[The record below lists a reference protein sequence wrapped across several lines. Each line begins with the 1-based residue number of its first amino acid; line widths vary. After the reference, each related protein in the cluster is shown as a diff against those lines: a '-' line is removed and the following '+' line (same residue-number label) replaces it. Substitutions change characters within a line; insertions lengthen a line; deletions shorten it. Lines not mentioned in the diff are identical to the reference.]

1 MLSKNLQEGTM
12 LQRLA
17 VLLCGAAL
25 TVACGQTDAGITTA
39 VKSKLAADSTV
50 KAYEINVD
58 TRNHVVT
65 LSGEVQSSAAKDQA
79 LRLARET
86 DGVRDVVDRL
96 QVGETAATSGV
107 GIDYDKPN
115 LNTDVDDKA
124 KAKGKE
130 AGHKAAEAA
139 DKAGGVVTDAA
150 LTSAVKAKFLADSK
164 VSGMK
169 IDVDTNNGV
178 VTLTGNVASKAEE
191 EQAVKLASGT
201 EGVRHVVNK
210 LHVK

>member
-1 MLSKNLQEGTM
+1 M

-17 VLLCGAAL
+17 VLVCASAL

-39 VKSKLAADSTV
+39 VKSKLAADTTV
-50 KAYEINVD
+50 KAYEIDVD
-58 TRNHVVT
+58 TRNNVVT
-65 LSGEVQSSAAKDQA
+65 LTGEVQSSAAKDQA
-79 LRLARET
+79 LKLARET

-96 QVGETAATSGV
+96 QVGETAATTGV

-115 LNTDVDDKA
+115 LNTDVDDRA
-124 KAKGKE
+124 KAEGRDT
-130 AGHKAAEAA
+130 GRNAAEAA

-164 VSGMK
+164 VSGLK

-178 VTLTGNVASKAEE
+178 VTLTGNVASKGEAQE
-191 EQAVKLASGT
+191 AVKLARST
-201 EGVRHVVNK
+201 EGVRQVVDK
-210 LHVK
+210 LRVK